1 MTNFRKLK
9 EHTEIEEL
17 RDAIVEIVLEI
28 CKEDTR
34 LDFNKID
41 RAFTLAWT
49 EIEDY
54 NEDVEVTYD

>member
-9 EHTEIEEL
+9 EHAETEEL
-17 RDAIVEIVLEI
+17 RDAIFELVLEI
-28 CKEDTR
+28 AKEDPR

-54 NEDVEVTYD
+54 NEPDWID